1 MNPGTKI
8 EIIDAETL
16 SSTPIP
22 KGRHVVEGLLP
33 QGISL
38 LCGPAKIGKSW
49 MVLRLALQVA
59 QGLPLWDMKTEKGD
73 VLYLCLEDTYAR
85 MQDRLFQLSKEPP
98 DNLRFAFFSHQI
110 GVGLEQDIRDS
121 LKTYPDT
128 KLIIIDTLQK
138 VRNSAGPVNAGM
150 YARDYDDISALKAV
164 ADRHGIAIL
173 LVHHPRKMDDKSDPF
188 NNISGTNGIAGAMD
202 TNLMLRR
209 DDRASNM
216 ASLIATGR
224 DIEYQELRLRFDSGK
239 WELEERKTAEQKR
252 LERIPTFLFEL
263 VNFIQE
269 RGSWQGTATE
279 LMAALAEKEVSANAA
294 TKYIAHF
301 YDEVLR
307 PAHVIYRTKRTA
319 SERLILLTSDDSCDG
334 HDGERSIETAPS
346 QPSLPSQNN

>member
-1 MNPGTKI
+1 M
-8 EIIDAETL
+8 L
-16 SSTPIP
+16 SMT
-22 KGRHVVEGLLP
+22 
-33 QGISL
+33 
-38 LCGPAKIGKSW
+38 
-49 MVLRLALQVA
+49 
-59 QGLPLWDMKTEKGD
+59 
-73 VLYLCLEDTYAR
+73 
-85 MQDRLFQLSKEPP
+85 
-98 DNLRFAFFSHQI
+98 
-110 GVGLEQDIRDS
+110 
-121 LKTYPDT
+121 
-128 KLIIIDTLQK
+128 
-138 VRNSAGPVNAGM
+138 
-150 YARDYDDISALKAV
+150 DYDSPVVNCQNILKLPECKNMSLIAGESGAHRRILWVHYIEEESYIRFVKGKELILTTGILLRSRDEYLNFINALNKKKISGIVINEQPNGGIPYYEDIVALGNQLELPIFSLPFYCRFEDISQSICHEIFLCEQQSY
-164 ADRHGIAIL
+164 G
-173 LVHHPRKMDDKSDPF
+173 KSDPF

-279 LMAALAEKEVSANAA
+279 LMAVLAEKEVSANAA

-307 PAHVIYRTKRTA
+307 PAHIIYRTKRTA
-319 SERLILLTSDDSCDG
+319 AERLILLKSDDSCDG
-334 HDGERSIETAPS
+334 YDGERSTETAPS
-346 QPSLPSQNN
+346 QPSLPSREQ